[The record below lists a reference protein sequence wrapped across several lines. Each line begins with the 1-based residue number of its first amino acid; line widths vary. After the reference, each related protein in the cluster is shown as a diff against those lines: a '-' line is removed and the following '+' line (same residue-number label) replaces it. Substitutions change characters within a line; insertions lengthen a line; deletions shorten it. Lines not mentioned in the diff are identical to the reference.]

1 MNNIS
6 KSPKFHKRDPDYKKA
21 KKEGYRARSAFK
33 LFDIQKR
40 FNIFKR
46 AFYIL
51 DIGSTPGS
59 WLQVA
64 KKFAQENLEKY
75 NDEHFHRD
83 HFKIMGV
90 DTKKITPIENVKIVK
105 IDATLPEFQEELV
118 SYFHD
123 KLDLV
128 LSDASIQKSGNKF
141 SDQVRQIKLCHKILK
156 IAKRNLKFKG
166 YFIIK
171 VFQGQDFNNFLKTM
185 KKKFQYVKSYKPKSS
200 RKGSNEIYL
209 IGLKKK

>member
-1 MNNIS
+1 
-6 KSPKFHKRDPDYKKA
+6 
-21 KKEGYRARSAFK
+21 
-33 LFDIQKR
+33 
-40 FNIFKR
+40 
-46 AFYIL
+46 
-51 DIGSTPGS
+51 
-59 WLQVA
+59 
-64 KKFAQENLEKY
+64 
-75 NDEHFHRD
+75 
-83 HFKIMGV
+83 MGV

-123 KLDLV
+123 KLDLI

-141 SDQVRQIKLCHKILK
+141 SDQVKQINLCHKILN

-166 YFIIK
+166 YFVIK
-171 VFQGQDFNNFLKTM
+171 VFQGQDMTNFLNMM
-185 KKKFQYVKSYKPKSS
+185 KKEFQYVKSYKPKSS

>member
-21 KKEGYRARSAFK
+21 KKEGYRARSAYK
-33 LFDIQKR
+33 LLDIQKR

-64 KKFAQENLEKY
+64 KKIAQESLEKY
-75 NDEHFHRD
+75 NDEHYHRD

-90 DTKKITPIENVKIVK
+90 DIKKLTPIENVKIVRM
-105 IDATLPEFQEELV
+105 DATLPEFQEELV

-123 KLDLV
+123 KLDLI

-141 SDQVRQIKLCHKILK
+141 RIQAL
-156 IAKRNLKFKG
+156 
-166 YFIIK
+166 
-171 VFQGQDFNNFLKTM
+171 QDM
-185 KKKFQYVKSYKPKSS
+185 
-200 RKGSNEIYL
+200 
-209 IGLKKK
+209 

>member
-1 MNNIS
+1 VNNIS

-21 KKEGYRARSAFK
+21 KKEGYRARSAYK
-33 LFDIQKR
+33 LLDIQKK

-75 NDEHFHRD
+75 NDEYYHRD
-83 HFKIMGV
+83 HFKIMGI

-105 IDATLPEFQEELV
+105 MDATLPEFEEEIV

-123 KLDLV
+123 KLDLI
-128 LSDASIQKSGNKF
+128 LSDASIQKSGIKF
-141 SDQVRQIKLCHKILK
+141 SDQIRQINLCHKILN

-171 VFQGQDFNNFLKTM
+171 VFQGQDFNNFLKKM
-185 KKKFQYVKSYKPKSS
+185 KKEFQYVKSYKPKSS

-209 IGLKKK
+209 IGSKKK